1 MNSLLKKMQKSPI
14 ERGNKP
20 VTSRPFA
27 VVIASFFGIGYLP
40 AAPGTWGSLAAIV
53 VAYSFFPVRI
63 VEQLLVVFTV
73 TLIGIYASYR
83 AEDVYGKDG
92 GEIVIDE
99 VAGIFVSII
108 AIPKS
113 VESYA
118 LAFILFRLF
127 DIVKPFPARR
137 SERIPYGVGVMAD
150 DVVAGIYAAILTFF
164 IYHLYTNLV
173 GNL

>member
-1 MNSLLKKMQKSPI
+1 MKSLLKKMQKGPV
-14 ERGNKP
+14 ERGDKP
-20 VTSRPFA
+20 VTSRPFS
-27 VVIASFFGIGYLP
+27 VVIASFFGVGYLP

-53 VAYSFFPVRI
+53 IAYFFFPVKI
-63 VEQLLVVFTV
+63 PELLLVAFTV

-92 GEIVIDE
+92 AEIVIDE
-99 VAGIFVSII
+99 AAGIFVSII

-113 VESYA
+113 IETYTM
-118 LAFILFRLF
+118 AFILFRFF

-150 DVVAGIYAAILTFF
+150 DVIAGIYAGLLTFF